1 MKMLDKVVSYL
12 LSLGIRLVVS
22 EIVWLEFSSKFYDW
36 GNIWITTPIK
46 TIPPY
51 STELNRGGFLSFQ
64 VKITSNQLWN
74 TNYSEYQAYLHN
86 RITTLK
92 QEGLG
97 YRKIAKLLNSE
108 GIKTPRNKEFL
119 PASVHSILKKKKIR
133 DTRINKEFDK
143 EVSALELQYIDP

>member
-1 MKMLDKVVSYL
+1 MSLVITKQGFSYP
-12 LSLGIRLVVS
+12 
-22 EIVWLEFSSKFYDW
+22 Y
-36 GNIWITTPIK
+36 IK
-46 TIPPY
+46 LTRQY
-51 STELNRGGFLSFQ
+51 SDGLNRGVLSFQ

-143 EVSALELQYIDP
+143 EVSALELQYNDL

>member
-1 MKMLDKVVSYL
+1 CSCLKETVTYK
-12 LSLGIRLVVS
+12 I
-22 EIVWLEFSSKFYDW
+22 IQ
-36 GNIWITTPIK
+36 
-46 TIPPY
+46 PY